1 MLIAEQ
7 ILMSFIASAS
17 FGILFQ
23 APRSTLFKC
32 GLVGSLGWVIYIL
45 FVQAELNEITGTFV
59 ASFVIAMIG
68 QFFARMYKTPVI
80 VFSVAG
86 IIPLVPGGLAYDAMR
101 HFVQNN
107 YETALPISAK
117 AFMVSGAIAIGLV
130 LSEVIN
136 QSVKKLRKRK
146 ESHLKT

>member
-1 MLIAEQ
+1 MQWVEQ
-7 ILMSFIASAS
+7 LMTSFIASAA
-17 FGILFQ
+17 FGVIFQ
-23 APRSTLFKC
+23 APKSTLFKC
-32 GLVGSLGWVIYIL
+32 GLVGSIGWIIYRF
-45 FVQAELNEITGTFV
+45 FVEWNLNEITGTFV
-59 ASFVIAMIG
+59 ASFVIAVIG
-68 QFFARMYKTPVI
+68 QFFARKYKTPVI

-130 LSEVIN
+130 LSEVMN
-136 QSVKKLRKRK
+136 QSVKKIKKR
-146 ESHLKT
+146 S